1 MKYIPY
7 PLTKVRNICI
17 IVKDFGLH
25 RLTEGC
31 MFEKNM
37 KYAFLVDI
45 YGDLLDPNAKA
56 VMEAYYNDDLS
67 LAEIA
72 EGIGI
77 SRQGVRHSIKHS
89 EEALDR
95 YDACLHL
102 SVQDRI
108 LTEVLERIRSV
119 EERLRASDDPAL
131 RSMADTLADASI
143 ALHNNR

>member
-1 MKYIPY
+1 
-7 PLTKVRNICI
+7 
-17 IVKDFGLH
+17 
-25 RLTEGC
+25 

-45 YGDLLDPNAKA
+45 YGDLLDTNAKA
-56 VMEAYYNDDLS
+56 IMEAYYNDDLS

-72 EGIGI
+72 DGVGI

-102 SVQDRI
+102 SEQNRV
-108 LTEVLERIRSV
+108 LTEVLQRIRSV
-119 EERLRASDDPAL
+119 EEDLRACGDAAHI
-131 RSMADTLADASI
+131 SMADTLADAAF
-143 ALHNNR
+143 ALHNNK